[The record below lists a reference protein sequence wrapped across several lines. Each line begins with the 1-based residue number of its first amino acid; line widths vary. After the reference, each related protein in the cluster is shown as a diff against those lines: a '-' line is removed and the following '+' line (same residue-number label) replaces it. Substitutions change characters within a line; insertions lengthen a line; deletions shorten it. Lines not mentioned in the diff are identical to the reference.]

1 MAHKYSVVL
10 ITLSGSP
17 GGDVWKNPKEV
28 LETVAE
34 LGYDGVDLD
43 AEPDRIPREKFDEV
57 VNIATGLGLK
67 IPALVGA
74 WGAWHAGEE
83 RDLAS
88 TDEEGRRRAVDY
100 AKKCLDLGATIG
112 SPVYEI
118 CAAAGKPEYPVSSTP
133 KSILRKNFI
142 ASAREITE
150 HAEKTNTY
158 VAIEAINRF
167 EGHAGFLNAV
177 EEALP
182 IAEEIGSDRIG
193 VLADLF
199 HVNMEDGPVPETMR
213 RAGKKLMHIH
223 LADSNRQIPGTGH
236 IDFLEMVRTLNE
248 MNYSG
253 YMSVDSVPPKPDWK
267 TLLEGSITFMKQMEQ
282 QAELQRSI
290 AAMN

>member
-1 MAHKYSVVL
+1 M
-10 ITLSGSP
+10 
-17 GGDVWKNPKEV
+17 

-57 VNIATGLGLK
+57 VNMATGLGLK
-67 IPALVGA
+67 IPSLV
-74 WGAWHAGEE
+74 GAWHAGEE

-88 TDEEGRRRAVDY
+88 TDEEGRKRAVDY
-100 AKKCLDLGATIG
+100 AKRCLDLGATIG

-142 ASAREITE
+142 ESAREITE

-182 IAEEIGSDRIG
+182 IAEEIGSDHIG

-199 HVNMEDGPVPETMR
+199 HVNMEDGPVPEIMR
-213 RAGKKLMHIH
+213 RAGKRLLHIH
-223 LADSNRQIPGTGH
+223 LADSNRQAPGTGH
-236 IDFLEMVRTLNE
+236 IDFLDVIRTLNE
-248 MNYSG
+248 IGFDG
-253 YMSVDSVPPKPDWK
+253 YLALDSIPPLPDWK
-267 TLLEGSITFMKQMEQ
+267 TLVRQTLPFMKQME
-282 QAELQRSI
+282 ATAALQEEI
-290 AAMN
+290 KH